1 MFSYTFGS
9 TLATQPSFPF
19 TIMIIAIII
28 KKPNKQKQLILTQ
41 AEVCHELCGQ
51 CVDSLCLLRGA
62 KFEPCAIKEDSCHHQ
77 RGTHGKVPAQ
87 PQDGRRNQ
95 SKLSTRHYGSE
106 AVSSRIRAQVCVR
119 ACVRACFTVSRTHR
133 YTCAEGH
140 TRSKGVDGGEGAR

>member
-1 MFSYTFGS
+1 M
-9 TLATQPSFPF
+9 
-19 TIMIIAIII
+19 IIIAIII

-95 SKLSTRHYGSE
+95 SKLSTSHYGSE

-119 ACVRACFTVSRTHR
+119 ACVRVSRCHAHR
-133 YTCAEGH
+133 H
-140 TRSKGVDGGEGAR
+140 TQIHMRRRPHTEQRSGRRGGGKVTYALRVKSSIA